1 METAGLEAQ
10 SAARKIFNEEF
21 VSNSVALYNIERCS
35 LSILLQH
42 LLHTEIRCAIFSPA
56 MLHPSKIS
64 DEPSDA
70 ATQIKGDG
78 VEIRLV
84 RLPLLEPFETSF
96 GKIDSRLIFLICLN
110 AGGLKGWGE
119 VVASEKPLYSYETVG
134 TAFHVIKDF
143 LAPAVLDE
151 PIAGL
156 TDLARRFSPF
166 RGHNMAKAGL
176 ELAFMDLLAQANK
189 QSLATLIGGE
199 RKHVAVGVSLG
210 IQPAV
215 AQLLKRVELYLGL
228 GYQRIK
234 LKIKPGWD
242 IDVVSEVRRIYPEI
256 LLSVD
261 ANSAYTLA
269 DVDHLRRLDDL
280 NLLMIEQPLQSD
292 DIVDHAKLQ
301 KVLNT
306 SLCLDES
313 IVGYRQAQT
322 ALELESCRIINIK
335 IGRVGGYSEALA
347 IHDFCAARSIPVWCG
362 GMLESGIGRA
372 HNIALA
378 SLNGFTLPGDI
389 SASSRYF
396 ERDLISPE
404 VTVASDGTVTV
415 PDGAGLG
422 FEIDSSFIE
431 RRTETR
437 VYLSRK

>member
-1 METAGLEAQ
+1 MQHTA
-10 SAARKIFNEEF
+10 KILDRQAEK
-21 VSNSVALYNIERCS
+21 STLP
-35 LSILLQH
+35 H
-42 LLHTEIRCAIFSPA
+42 IRV
-56 MLHPSKIS
+56 
-64 DEPSDA
+64 
-70 ATQIKGDG
+70 DG

-84 RLPLLEPFETSF
+84 RLPLVEPFETSF
-96 GKIDSRLIFLICLN
+96 GKIDSRLIFLICLS
-110 AGGLKGWGE
+110 AEGLRGWGE

-143 LAPAVLDE
+143 FAPAVLDE
-151 PIAGL
+151 PITSL
-156 TDLARRFSPF
+156 PDLARRFAPF

-176 ELAFMDLLAQANK
+176 ELAYMDLLAQVNK
-189 QSLATLIGGE
+189 QSLSTLIGGE
-199 RKHVAVGVSLG
+199 RKQIAVGVSLG
-210 IQPAV
+210 IQPTP
-215 AQLLKRVELYLGL
+215 AQLLKRVERYLSL

-242 IDVVSEVRRIYPEI
+242 IEIVDEARRAYPNI

-269 DVDHLRRLDDL
+269 DVDHLRKLDDFD
-280 NLLMIEQPLQSD
+280 LLMIEQPLQSD

-301 KVLNT
+301 RLLQT

-313 IVGYRQAQT
+313 IIGLRQAEA
-322 ALELESCRIINIK
+322 ALDLESCRIINIK

-347 IHDFCAARSIPVWCG
+347 IHDLCAARNIPVWCG

-378 SLNGFTLPGDI
+378 SLRGFTLPGDI

-396 ERDLISPE
+396 AHDLISPE
-404 VTVASDGTVTV
+404 VTVASDGTVAV
-415 PDGAGLG
+415 PDAIGLG
-422 FEIDSSFIE
+422 FEVELGFIE
-431 RRTETR
+431 RQTETR

>member
-1 METAGLEAQ
+1 
-10 SAARKIFNEEF
+10 
-21 VSNSVALYNIERCS
+21 
-35 LSILLQH
+35 
-42 LLHTEIRCAIFSPA
+42 
-56 MLHPSKIS
+56 MLHASKIS
-64 DEPSDA
+64 DQLKEAS
-70 ATQIKGDG
+70 TQIIVDG

-84 RLPLLEPFETSF
+84 RLPLTEPFETSF
-96 GKIDSRLIFLICLN
+96 GKIDSRLIFLVCLN

-143 LAPAVLDE
+143 LAPAVLDA
-151 PIAGL
+151 PVTGL
-156 TDLARRFSPF
+156 AELTRRFSTF

-176 ELAFMDLLAQANK
+176 ELAFMDLLAQVNK

-199 RKHVAVGVSLG
+199 RKRVAVGVSLG
-210 IQPAV
+210 IQPTV
-215 AQLLKRVELYLGL
+215 SQLLKRVERYLGL

-242 IDVVSEVRRIYPEI
+242 INVVFEVRRLYPEI

-269 DVDHLRRLDDL
+269 DVDHLRKLDDFD
-280 NLLMIEQPLQSD
+280 LLMIEQPLQSD
-292 DIVDHAKLQ
+292 DIVDHARLQ
-301 KVLNT
+301 KVLKT

-313 IVGYRQAQT
+313 IVGQRQAQA
-322 ALELESCRIINIK
+322 ALDLESCKIINIK

-347 IHDFCAARSIPVWCG
+347 IHDLCAARSIPVWCG

-378 SLNGFTLPGDI
+378 SLDGFTLPGDI

-404 VTVASDGTVTV
+404 VTLVSDGTVIV
-415 PDGAGLG
+415 PDGVGLG
-422 FEIDSSFIE
+422 FEVDSSFIE
-431 RRTETR
+431 RHTETR

>member
-1 METAGLEAQ
+1 MQ
-10 SAARKIFNEEF
+10 HSA
-21 VSNSVALYNIERCS
+21 
-35 LSILLQH
+35 
-42 LLHTEIRCAIFSPA
+42 
-56 MLHPSKIS
+56 KIS
-64 DEPSDA
+64 DRQAEKTTP
-70 ATQIKGDG
+70 QIRVDG

-110 AGGLKGWGE
+110 AEGLRGWGE

-143 LAPAVLDE
+143 LAPAMLDE
-151 PIAGL
+151 PITSL
-156 TDLARRFSPF
+156 QDLAKRFAPF

-176 ELAFMDLLAQANK
+176 ELAYMDLLAQVNK
-189 QSLATLIGGE
+189 QSLSTLIGGE
-199 RKHVAVGVSLG
+199 RKQVAVGVSLG
-210 IQPAV
+210 IQPTP
-215 AQLLKRVELYLGL
+215 AQLLKRVERYLSL

-242 IDVVSEVRRIYPEI
+242 IEIVDEVRRAYPNI

-269 DVDHLRRLDDL
+269 DVDHLRKLDDFG
-280 NLLMIEQPLQSD
+280 LLMIEQPLQSD

-301 KVLNT
+301 RVLKTN
-306 SLCLDES
+306 LCLDES
-313 IVGYRQAQT
+313 IIGRRSAQA
-322 ALELESCRIINIK
+322 ALDLESCRIINIK

-347 IHDFCAARSIPVWCG
+347 IHDLCAARNVPVWCG

-372 HNIALA
+372 HNVALA
-378 SLNGFTLPGDI
+378 SLRGFTLPGDI

-396 ERDLISPE
+396 EHDLISPE
-404 VTVASDGTVTV
+404 VTVAADGTVAV
-415 PDGAGLG
+415 PDAIGLG
-422 FEIDSSFIE
+422 FEVELGFIE
-431 RRTETR
+431 RQTETR

>member
-1 METAGLEAQ
+1 LHDVNSSTTFV
-10 SAARKIFNEEF
+10 ARRNPVCYFL
-21 VSNSVALYNIERCS
+21 ARMM
-35 LSILLQH
+35 H
-42 LLHTEIRCAIFSPA
+42 A
-56 MLHPSKIS
+56 SKIS
-64 DEPSDA
+64 DQATP
-70 ATQIKGDG
+70 TQIQVEG

-84 RLPLLEPFETSF
+84 RLPLVEPFETSF
-96 GKIDSRLIFLICLN
+96 GKIDSRLIFLICLD

-151 PIAGL
+151 PL
-156 TDLARRFSPF
+156 TDLAGLAQKFSRF

-176 ELAFMDLLAQANK
+176 ELAFMDLLAQLNK
-189 QSLATLIGGE
+189 QSLSTLIGGE
-199 RKHVAVGVSLG
+199 RKRVAVGVSLG
-210 IQPAV
+210 IQPTLS
-215 AQLLKRVELYLGL
+215 QLLRRIDKYLNL

-242 IDVVSEVRRIYPEI
+242 NHVLFEVRRLYPSI
-256 LLSVD
+256 VLSVD

-269 DVDHLRRLDDL
+269 DLDHLRKLDDFD
-280 NLLMIEQPLQSD
+280 LLMIEQPLQSD
-292 DIVDHAKLQ
+292 DIVDHAELQ
-301 KVLNT
+301 KRLKT

-313 IVGYRQAQT
+313 ITGQRQARA
-322 ALELESCRIINIK
+322 ALDLESCRIINIK

-347 IHDFCAARSIPVWCG
+347 IHDLCAARSIPVWCG

-378 SLNGFTLPGDI
+378 SLHGFTLPGDI

-415 PDGAGLG
+415 PDKIGLG
-422 FEIDSSFIE
+422 FEVDNAFIE
-431 RRTETR
+431 RQTETR